1 VRVRS
6 RCFAVI
12 LIAACFLCGASLS
25 ASPVGVR
32 YKEGLIH
39 GFLVLSTLDGNPI
52 AEGDLAQVVHGDR
65 VTSQLVFR
73 FKDGSRQE
81 ETTVFSQR
89 GDFHLISYHLVQKGP
104 AFKHATDESVTAS
117 TGQVTVRYT
126 DDDGKEKVEDARL
139 KLPPDLANGLVPTLL
154 KNLPPGATQAEFS
167 MLVSAPKPRVVKLI
181 ITAEGTEPFSVAGS
195 GREATH
201 YAVKV
206 DIGGVAGVVA
216 PIFGKQPPDSHVWI
230 LGGEAPAFV
239 KSETLSY
246 MGGPMWRLELVS
258 PVWPHATTSDA
269 KKEDAVKH

>member
-1 VRVRS
+1 M
-6 RCFAVI
+6 
-12 LIAACFLCGASLS
+12 S
-25 ASPVGVR
+25 ASPVDVR

-52 AEGDLAQVVHGDR
+52 AEGDLTQVARGDR

-89 GDFHLISYHLVQKGP
+89 GNFRLISYHLVQKGP
-104 AFKHATDESVTAS
+104 AFKHATEMTVTAS

-126 DDDGKEKVEDARL
+126 DDDGKEKVENAHL

-154 KNLPPGATQAEFS
+154 KNLQPGATQAEFS
-167 MLVSAPKPRVVKLI
+167 MLVAAPKPRVVKLV
-181 ITAEGTEPFSVAGS
+181 ITAGGTEPFSLVGS
-195 GREATH
+195 GREAIH
-201 YAVKV
+201 YVVKV
-206 DIGGVAGVVA
+206 DIGGIAGVVA
-216 PIFGKQPPDSHVWI
+216 PILGKQPPDSHVWI

-239 KSETLSY
+239 RSETPSY
-246 MGGPMWRLELVS
+246 MGGPMWRVELVS
-258 PVWPHATTSDA
+258 PVWPRTTTSDA

>member
-1 VRVRS
+1 MLEGYGRVRS
-6 RCFAVI
+6 KCFAVI
-12 LIAACFLCGASLS
+12 LIAACLLRGASMS

-89 GDFHLISYHLVQKGP
+89 GDFRLISYHLVQKGP
-104 AFKHATDESVTAS
+104 AFKHATDEWVSAS

-139 KLPPDLANGLVPTLL
+139 KLPPDLANGLIPMLL
-154 KNLPPGATQAEFS
+154 MNMREGTPQIEIPMVVA
-167 MLVSAPKPRVVKLI
+167 APKPRLVK
-181 ITAEGTEPFSVAGS
+181 
-195 GREATH
+195 
-201 YAVKV
+201 
-206 DIGGVAGVVA
+206 
-216 PIFGKQPPDSHVWI
+216 
-230 LGGEAPAFV
+230 
-239 KSETLSY
+239 
-246 MGGPMWRLELVS
+246 
-258 PVWPHATTSDA
+258 
-269 KKEDAVKH
+269 

>member
-1 VRVRS
+1 VRS
-6 RCFAVI
+6 QFFAI
-12 LIAACFLCGASLS
+12 TLISACFLCGVSMS
-25 ASPVGVR
+25 ASPVDVR

-52 AEGDLAQVVHGDR
+52 AEGDLTQVARGDR

-89 GDFHLISYHLVQKGP
+89 GNFRLISYHLVQKGP
-104 AFKHATDESVTAS
+104 AFKHATEMTVTAS

-126 DDDGKEKVEDARL
+126 DDDGKEKVENAHL

-154 KNLPPGATQAEFS
+154 KNLQPGATQAEFS
-167 MLVSAPKPRVVKLI
+167 MLVAAPKPRVVKLV
-181 ITAEGTEPFSVAGS
+181 ITAGGTEPFSLVGS
-195 GREATH
+195 GREAIH
-201 YAVKV
+201 YVVKV
-206 DIGGVAGVVA
+206 DIGGIAGVVA
-216 PIFGKQPPDSHVWI
+216 PILGKQPPDSHVWI

-239 KSETLSY
+239 RSETPSY
-246 MGGPMWRLELVS
+246 MGGPMWRVELVS
-258 PVWPHATTSDA
+258 PVWPRTTTSDA

>member
-1 VRVRS
+1 M
-6 RCFAVI
+6 
-12 LIAACFLCGASLS
+12 S
-25 ASPVGVR
+25 ASPVDVR

-52 AEGDLAQVVHGDR
+52 AEGDLTQVARGDR

-89 GDFHLISYHLVQKGP
+89 GNFRLISYHLVQKGP
-104 AFKHATDESVTAS
+104 AFKHATEMTVTAS

-126 DDDGKEKVEDARL
+126 DDDGKEKVENAHL

-154 KNLPPGATQAEFS
+154 KNLQPGATQAEFS
-167 MLVSAPKPRVVKLI
+167 MLVAAPKPRVVKLV
-181 ITAEGTEPFSVAGS
+181 ITAGGTEPFSLVGS
-195 GREATH
+195 GREAIH
-201 YAVKV
+201 YVVKV
-206 DIGGVAGVVA
+206 DIGGIAGVVA
-216 PIFGKQPPDSHVWI
+216 PILGKQPPDSHVWI

-239 KSETLSY
+239 RSETLSY
-246 MGGPMWRLELVS
+246 MGGPMWRVELVS
-258 PVWPHATTSDA
+258 PVWPRTTTSDA

>member
-1 VRVRS
+1 MRS
-6 RCFAVI
+6 QCFAII
-12 LIAACFLCGASLS
+12 LISACFLCGASMS

-32 YKEGLIH
+32 YKEGLVH

-52 AEGDLAQVVHGDR
+52 AEGDLVQVARGNR

-81 ETTVFSQR
+81 ETTVLSQR
-89 GDFHLISYHLVQKGP
+89 GGFRLISYHLVQKGP
-104 AFKHATDESVTAS
+104 AFKHATEESVTAS

-126 DDDGKEKVEDARL
+126 DDDGKEKVENAHL

-154 KNLPPGATQAEFS
+154 KNLPPGATRVGFS
-167 MLVSAPKPRVVKLI
+167 IVVSAPKPRLVRLV
-181 ITAEGTEPFSVAGS
+181 ITAEGTEPFFLGGS
-195 GREATH
+195 GREAIH

-206 DIGGVAGVVA
+206 DIGGLAGVVA
-216 PIFGKQPPDSHVWI
+216 PILGKQPPDAHIWI

-246 MGGPMWRLELVS
+246 MGGPMWRIELVS
-258 PVWPHATTSDA
+258 PVWPRTTTPDA
-269 KKEDAVKH
+269 KKMQ